1 MTDTS
6 QLIERLAK
14 GVPPVRPIGSPLRRT
29 LAWSAAAAVLIAIAS
44 STWGTHEHVMRT
56 LTDPGDALEWIGS
69 VLTGVFAAYA
79 AFQVSVPGRSGS
91 WAWLPV
97 LPLLLWLAGIGV
109 GCLEDFVELRAGA
122 FAMQTHSGE
131 CARAIL
137 LMSLPLVLVMAV
149 MVRHAGIVRPGPT
162 LMLAALSSAAL
173 SSAGVSLFHNGE
185 TSLMSL
191 VWHGGIVAALAL
203 ASLFSGDRLFAWI
216 GYAPKRPAAD

>member
-6 QLIERLAK
+6 QLIQRLAN
-14 GVPPVRPIGSPLRRT
+14 GAQPVRPIGSPLRRT
-29 LAWSAAAAVLIAIAS
+29 LAWIAAATVLIAIAS
-44 STWGTHEHVMRT
+44 ATWGTHEHLLRT
-56 LTDPGDALEWIGS
+56 LSDQGRSIEWFGS

-91 WAWLPV
+91 WAWLPM

-137 LMSLPLVLVMAV
+137 LMSLPLLLVMAM

-173 SSAGVSLFHNGE
+173 SSANGE

-203 ASLFSGDRLFAWI
+203 ASLLSGERLFAWI
-216 GYAPKRPAAD
+216 GYAPKRAPG

>member
-14 GVPPVRPIGSPLRRT
+14 GVQPVRPLASPLRRT
-29 LAWSAAAAVLIAIAS
+29 LAWIVAAAVLIAIAS
-44 STWGTHEHVMRT
+44 ATWGTHEHVMRT
-56 LTDPGDALEWIGS
+56 LTDPGDAIEWFGS

-97 LPLLLWLAGIGV
+97 LPLGLWLLGIGV
-109 GCLEDFVELRAGA
+109 GCLEDFVELREGA
-122 FAMQTHSGE
+122 FALQMHSGE

-149 MVRHAGIVRPGPT
+149 LVRHAGIVRPGPT

-203 ASLFSGDRLFAWI
+203 ACWAGGDRVFAWI
-216 GYAPKRPAAD
+216 GYAPKRMPD